1 MRMRPLTICIRLG
14 RFQIVP
20 ITARRRLLPRPETA
34 SRLAIGGLISFFLL
48 APLPQRLEAAS
59 QQKSS
64 IVVISTGGTIA
75 GRTGA
80 AQIDGKTLVAAVP
93 DLAKHAQIEVE
104 EFSRIGSSQITPDHW
119 LRMAKRVNRLFEENE
134 DLTGIVI
141 THGTDTLEET
151 AFFLNLTVKDPRPV
165 VLVGSMR
172 VSDEI
177 SADGPANL
185 LNAVRVAVAPSAVG
199 KGVLV
204 VLNEDIATAR
214 DVWKTDNRRVHTF
227 RSPEF
232 GFLGVVDPDEVVF
245 YRATLHP
252 HTTQSQ
258 FDVSSLEALPRVVPV
273 EDYTG
278 SDGALLDSVVKTEPD
293 GIVVATF
300 AGGRMSPHTR
310 RALSNVLKGALPVV
324 IASRVPGGR
333 IVSGSSNGTIV
344 ARDLSPRRARILL
357 MLALTVTRQRSTIQE
372 IFDRY

>member
-1 MRMRPLTICIRLG
+1 MK
-14 RFQIVP
+14 RFGKCSCSSPAAVL
-20 ITARRRLLPRPETA
+20 RSLRRLLTMPEPA
-34 SRLAIGGLISFFLL
+34 GRLAIGGLISFLL
-48 APLPQRLEAAS
+48 LTPLPQRLEAAS

-80 AQIDGKTLVAAVP
+80 SQIDGKTLVAAVP
-93 DLAKHAQIEVE
+93 DLAEHAQIEVE

-185 LNAVRVAVAPSAVG
+185 LNAVRVAVSPSAVG

-232 GFLGVVDPDEVVF
+232 GFLGVVDPDAVVF

-258 FDVSSLEALPRVVPV
+258 FDVSNLKTLPRVVPV

-278 SDGALLDSVVKTEPD
+278 SDGALLDSVVKTKPD

-310 RALSNVLKGALPVV
+310 RALSNVLKGPLPVV

-333 IVSGSSNGTIV
+333 IVSGSSNGAIV

-357 MLALTVTRQRSTIQE
+357 MLALTVTRQRSAIQE